1 MSANTR
7 FYIDPVK
14 KDWVLFLGQP
24 KQDDSVMS
32 EAFYLLDLQRG
43 SASAF
48 PDWGSRLHTIKKLT
62 ANVQSEAKAMAE
74 EALAPMVAD
83 RRIQNLTVVVNRP
96 TPTYLE
102 IICSWPRTG
111 ATGQTVIKKLLT
123 LG

>member
-7 FYIDPVK
+7 FFIDPVK
-14 KDWVLFLGQP
+14 RDWVLFLGQP
-24 KQDDSVMS
+24 KQDDTVMS

-43 SASAF
+43 SAMAF
-48 PDWGSRLHTIKKLT
+48 PGWGSRLHTIKKLT